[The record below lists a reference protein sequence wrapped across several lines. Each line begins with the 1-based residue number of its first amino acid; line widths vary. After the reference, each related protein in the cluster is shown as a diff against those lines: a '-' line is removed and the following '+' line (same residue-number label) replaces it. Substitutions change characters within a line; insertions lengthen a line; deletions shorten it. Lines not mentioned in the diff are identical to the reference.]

1 MYLLVAMTYL
11 LKLKD
16 IPNPKQLPVEE
27 RLCVFCTENKMEN
40 EIRIIMEYQKDNCIS
55 IHLFKQLNQIS
66 NFNDLNNN
74 NKFSF
79 LMSYNKI

>member
-1 MYLLVAMTYL
+1 
-11 LKLKD
+11 
-16 IPNPKQLPVEE
+16 
-27 RLCVFCTENKMEN
+27 MEN
-40 EIRIIMEYQKDNCIS
+40 EFRIIMEYQKDHCIS

-66 NFNDLNNN
+66 NFNGLNNN

>member
-16 IPNPKQLPVEE
+16 IANPKQLPVEE

-40 EIRIIMEYQKDNCIS
+40 EFRIIMEYQKGNCIS

>member
-16 IPNPKQLPVEE
+16 IPNLKQLLVEE

-40 EIRIIMEYQKDNCIS
+40 EFRIIMEYQKDNCIS

>member
-40 EIRIIMEYQKDNCIS
+40 EFHIIMEYQKDNYIS
-55 IHLFKQLNQIS
+55 IHLFKQVNQIS

>member
-27 RLCVFCTENKMEN
+27 RLCVFCTEK
-40 EIRIIMEYQKDNCIS
+40 CG
-55 IHLFKQLNQIS
+55 
-66 NFNDLNNN
+66 
-74 NKFSF
+74 
-79 LMSYNKI
+79 

>member
-1 MYLLVAMTYL
+1 MHLLVAMTYS

-27 RLCVFCTENKMEN
+27 RLCVFCTENKTEN
-40 EIRIIMEYQKDNCIS
+40 EFRIIMEYQKDNCIS